1 MGDFYEIS
9 NRKDLLIKM
18 RLTNMMKKQIPYPYT
33 NTAMLMSY
41 DWGFIFKRSWF
52 ARLAVISTLGF
63 GVPAFFAMGKLKS
76 LSMTNAKQKPKDI
89 KASLFPFCFSSSDTE
104 MSILF

>member
-1 MGDFYEIS
+1 MGDNTVHVAITWGDFNKIS

-18 RLTNMMKKQIPYPYT
+18 RLTNMMKKQIPYPYA

-63 GVPAFFAMGKLKS
+63 GVPAFFAMRKIEIAFHDKCK
-76 LSMTNAKQKPKDI
+76 AKAKGH
-89 KASLFPFCFSSSDTE
+89 
-104 MSILF
+104 